1 MLSYRA
7 FLCVVSVLCAVAN
20 ADCGLDGDGQS
31 TCPDQATLLQAKVL
45 VDVSDNDV
53 MDEVE
58 LAPGTDRTTTKFLEG
73 VPIYNYHMAHPGGMQ
88 PSLLELSQPK
98 QWVIMF
104 PDSFSDAQLK
114 DFCDNPPGN
123 SKCESEGHPDEG
135 GLDFVE
141 FTGTEGE
148 LKEVLK
154 KHPSEKPRFV
164 EPDMAVGL
172 IPDIEEKDMSDAL
185 VEVGVGDVPWGLDR
199 IDDATGLDGS
209 YHFPAGSKE
218 GAGAHVYVADTGVRT
233 THQDFEGRAIPYIDC
248 AKSGPCT
255 ACNGN
260 VNCAKDANGHGTH
273 CAGTIGGKKYGV
285 AKRVAIYGTKVLNP
299 SGWTSWIMNSLDWVA
314 SKGNKPAIWS
324 ASLGGS
330 GTSQTYKAGIEAAVA
345 KGIVVVV
352 AAGNDNS
359 NACNFSPAFVP
370 AAITVGATD
379 KQDKRAYFSNYG
391 ECLDIYGPGVQIKS
405 TTNQNNVGEK
415 TLSGTSMACPHVS
428 GVLAVILGDN
438 PSMSPAQAEALLKS
452 TAGKGMVQDAKA
464 GSPNL
469 ILNSMFVAQ
478 CTDKHRQCPQWAK
491 LYCTGQWKSWMA
503 TNCKKSCFGQATDKH
518 RQCPLWVKPHC
529 TGGRWQSWM
538 ATNCEK
544 SCFACQ

>member
-1 MLSYRA
+1 
-7 FLCVVSVLCAVAN
+7 
-20 ADCGLDGDGQS
+20 
-31 TCPDQATLLQAKVL
+31 
-45 VDVSDNDV
+45 
-53 MDEVE
+53 
-58 LAPGTDRTTTKFLEG
+58 
-73 VPIYNYHMAHPGGMQ
+73 MA
-88 PSLLELSQPK
+88 K

-330 GTSQTYKAGIEAAVA
+330 GTSQGVGGNHGWRRIARSHALHASSQCCGSGSCTGWCTSGNNGQRSCSEKTGDPIVDFALAPKVLVLDETDQYRWQCCLSLLCRLLNCSCYSFSAAV
-345 KGIVVVV
+345 
-352 AAGNDNS
+352 
-359 NACNFSPAFVP
+359 
-370 AAITVGATD
+370 
-379 KQDKRAYFSNYG
+379 
-391 ECLDIYGPGVQIKS
+391 CLHESVRGVIYDP
-405 TTNQNNVGEK
+405 
-415 TLSGTSMACPHVS
+415 
-428 GVLAVILGDN
+428 
-438 PSMSPAQAEALLKS
+438 
-452 TAGKGMVQDAKA
+452 
-464 GSPNL
+464 
-469 ILNSMFVAQ
+469 
-478 CTDKHRQCPQWAK
+478 
-491 LYCTGQWKSWMA
+491 
-503 TNCKKSCFGQATDKH
+503 
-518 RQCPLWVKPHC
+518 
-529 TGGRWQSWM
+529 
-538 ATNCEK
+538 
-544 SCFACQ
+544 